1 LKDPLPT
8 VLFVDDDPRVLQALR
23 ETARSRQ
30 YRIITTS
37 SAQAA
42 LRVLRANPIA
52 LIVTDE
58 VMPEMS
64 GLELLRIVTK
74 EFPAVGRIMLTG
86 NATVELAT
94 RAINEGRVCSFL
106 QKPCKPAVLRGAIK
120 EFLETTSPAPAGLAA
135 ASTNRAGGNPGRPTK
150 TDQSNSTASEA
161 TGDRDLAT
169 GLYTRQALERVFREQ
184 PPLPAG
190 RSCCVIYA
198 DIDRFHLINEAHG
211 FAYGDEIIKSFA
223 ALLGSPL
230 LPKSALSARAAGDC
244 FLIALPGCEP
254 RAAQLIA
261 SQLKDTAGKMTVATP
276 GASGTAPEISL
287 SCGIAVLADGA
298 DAFSKAISAAEM
310 ACRAAKDRGRNRV
323 ELDDPNDA
331 SLVGRHSD
339 VIAVGMLREAIKK
352 GQSLLYAQKI
362 VSLSHPER
370 PCGYELLTRLRTPD
384 GDITSIGE
392 YLRAAQRYQLLTQL
406 DRSIAELALAM
417 LEPHAERLHR
427 LGITMSLNVTGQSVG
442 DSEFVQFLA
451 TKLKQSGML
460 SRCLMLELTEQAA
473 VANLARAGEL
483 LRELCRSGCRIAL
496 DDFGS
501 GSNTL
506 TSFKGLPVA
515 RIKIDG
521 SFVRDIQTSQRSQA
535 TVTAIVQLAKS
546 IGADTVGEWVETA
559 EIATKLRELGVD
571 YGQGYAFGRPEPLED
586 VLDQL
591 MKVEEPSDALL

>member
-1 LKDPLPT
+1 
-8 VLFVDDDPRVLQALR
+8 
-23 ETARSRQ
+23 
-30 YRIITTS
+30 
-37 SAQAA
+37 
-42 LRVLRANPIA
+42 
-52 LIVTDE
+52 
-58 VMPEMS
+58 MPEMS
-64 GLELLRIVTK
+64 GMELLRIMTR
-74 EFPAVGRIMLTG
+74 EFAAVGRIMLTG

-94 RAINEGRVCSFL
+94 RAINEGHVHSFL
-106 QKPCKPAVLRGAIK
+106 QKPCKPAALRGAIK
-120 EFLETTSPAPAGLAA
+120 EFLKTTSPAPAGLAA
-135 ASTNRAGGNPGRPTK
+135 AASTNRVADDPVRSTK
-150 TDQSNSTASEA
+150 TDRPNSTASEA
-161 TGDRDLAT
+161 AGDRDSAT
-169 GLYTRQALERVFREQ
+169 GLYTRQALERVFRQQ
-184 PPLPAG
+184 PPVAAG
-190 RSCCVIYA
+190 RPGCVIYA

-211 FAYGDEIIKSFA
+211 FEYGDEVIKSFA
-223 ALLGSPL
+223 SLLGSPL
-230 LPKSALSARAAGDC
+230 LPKSAVAARAAGDC

-261 SQLKDTAGKMTVATP
+261 SQLKDTAGKMIVGAP
-276 GASGTAPEISL
+276 GASGTAPEISV
-287 SCGIAVLADGA
+287 SCGIAALEDGA

-323 ELDDPNDA
+323 ELHDLNDA
-331 SLVGRHSD
+331 SLIGRHSD
-339 VIAVGMLREAIKK
+339 VIAIGVLREALKK

-384 GDITSIGE
+384 GDITSIGQ
-392 YLRAAQRYQLLTQL
+392 YIRAAQRYQFLTEI
-406 DRSIAELALAM
+406 DRSIAELAFAM
-417 LEPHAERLHR
+417 LEPYAVRLHR
-427 LGITMSLNVTGQSVG
+427 LDITMSLNVTGQSVG
-442 DSEFVQFLA
+442 DAEFVQFLA
-451 TKLKQSGML
+451 TKLQQSGIPP
-460 SRCLMLELTEQAA
+460 RCLMLELTEQAA

-521 SFVRDIQTSQRSQA
+521 SFVRDIQTSPRSQA

-546 IGADTVGEWVETA
+546 IGADTVGEWVETV

-591 MKVEEPSDALL
+591 MKVEEPRDDLA